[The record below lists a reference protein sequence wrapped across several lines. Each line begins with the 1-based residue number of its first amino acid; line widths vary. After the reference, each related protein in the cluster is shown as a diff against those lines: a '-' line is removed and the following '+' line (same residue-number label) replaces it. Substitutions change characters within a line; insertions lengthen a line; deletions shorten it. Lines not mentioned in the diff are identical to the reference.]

1 MSDNC
6 EMCAN
11 YDYNYEADCYECAMQ
26 LDEDE
31 MSDFLAHSTQNCPY
45 FRLYDEYKIV
55 RKQN

>member
-11 YDYNYEADCYECAMQ
+11 YDYNYESDCYECAIQ

-45 FRLYDEYKIV
+45 FKFYDEYKIV

>member
-1 MSDNC
+1 MITAKC
-6 EMCAN
+6 VQTMITI
-11 YDYNYEADCYECAMQ
+11 MQ

-31 MSDFLAHSTQNCPY
+31 MSDFLAHSTRNCPY